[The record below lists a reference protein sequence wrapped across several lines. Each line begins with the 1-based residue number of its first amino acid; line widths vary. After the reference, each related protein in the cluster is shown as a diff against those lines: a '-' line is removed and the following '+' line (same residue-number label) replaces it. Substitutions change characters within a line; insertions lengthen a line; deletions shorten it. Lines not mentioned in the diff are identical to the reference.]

1 MNATIEVR
9 VTLHGEPVEALEF
22 SQPVIRIGRELDE
35 QGARNDIVLA
45 SKGVSRSHAQ
55 LIISEGAVTVIDRS
69 RHGTFVNGDRL
80 REPRQLGPGDVIE
93 IDAYSLYCELA
104 GAEASKPVGHR
115 PPPAPAPEPTAPE
128 LDLVPPDDE
137 LPSFDALEELTPAS
151 SHAPAGPRAT
161 APPRRT
167 SGDVPSE
174 SLPMPASMPMPAS
187 PPNVAELAESTAAP
201 EHSLLAI
208 VYRELA
214 ALHGAASWGQPTRLD
229 RADLPRMTETA
240 RRLLVGRAQQLPA
253 GIPWPEWLAR
263 ELCGR
268 GPLDDLLDDV
278 AVTTLTVR
286 GATAIH
292 VRRGEARERAA
303 TRFSCAEAVHA
314 VVERWTGQR
323 LGDLACLE
331 ICPAEGISVLALGRS
346 LVLGGP
352 IVHVTRASRAGTP
365 RLAEL
370 IAERVL
376 SQAAGD
382 LLAECIRRGLGILVH
397 GDATADLST
406 LTRALVSACPAER
419 SLAVVRRAGDWGA
432 DQALVLAGERPGAL
446 AAARRLDADWLVIEE
461 VEVTDAPDLCGGARH
476 PGGGTIVTLRARS
489 AEAAITR
496 LAAMFAAAS
505 GWPDQQAA
513 RAVVTTGFDVF
524 VGVRRAT
531 SGTSVV
537 YTLAE
542 ARPGARG
549 ELAELFTWKPDVAA
563 LEPTGVEI
571 HLFR

>member
-9 VTLHGEPVEALEF
+9 VTLHGERVEALEF

-55 LIISEGAVTVIDRS
+55 LIIRDGAVTVIDRS
-69 RHGTFVNGDRL
+69 RHGTFVNGERL

-93 IDAYSLYCELA
+93 IDAYSLHCGLA
-104 GAEASKPVGHR
+104 GAEASM
-115 PPPAPAPEPTAPE
+115 PAGPRPAPETTAPE

-137 LPSFDALEELTPAS
+137 LPSFDAVEELKPAKQL
-151 SHAPAGPRAT
+151 APAELRAT
-161 APPRRT
+161 ALPARS
-167 SGDVPSE
+167 SGEVPGE
-174 SLPMPASMPMPAS
+174 SLPIHTPSSMPAS
-187 PPNVAELAESTAAP
+187 PPVVADRGDSTPAP

-208 VYRELA
+208 AYRELA
-214 ALHGAASWGQPTRLD
+214 ALHGAARWGQPARLD
-229 RADLPRMTETA
+229 RADLPRTTETA
-240 RRLLVGRAQQLPA
+240 RRLLVCRAQQLPS

-268 GPLDDLLDDV
+268 GPLDDLLDDI

-303 TRFSCAEAVHA
+303 TRFSCAEALHA

-331 ICPAEGISVLALGRS
+331 ICPAEGISVLALGRGI
-346 LVLGGP
+346 VPGGP
-352 IVHVTRASRAGTP
+352 VVHVTRTSRAGAP
-365 RLAEL
+365 RLTEL
-370 IAERVL
+370 VAERVL
-376 SQAAGD
+376 SQAAAD
-382 LLAECIRRGLGILVH
+382 LLAECVRRGLGILVH

-406 LTRALVSACPAER
+406 LTRALVGACPAER
-419 SLAVVRRAGDWGA
+419 SIAVVRRAGNWDA

-461 VEVTDAPDLCGGARH
+461 VEATDAADLCGAARH

-505 GWPDQQAA
+505 GWPDQLAA

-524 VGVRRAT
+524 VGLRRGT

-542 ARPGARG
+542 PRPGARG